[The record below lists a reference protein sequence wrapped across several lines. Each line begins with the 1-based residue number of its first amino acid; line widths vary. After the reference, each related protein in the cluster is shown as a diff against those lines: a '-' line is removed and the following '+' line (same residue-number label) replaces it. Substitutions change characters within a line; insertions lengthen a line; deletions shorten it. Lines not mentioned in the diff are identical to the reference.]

1 MRATLRKEVA
11 ILPLA
16 LHAERMPLD
25 GGDHSPDDTA
35 PQPLAKRQRRNEAV
49 PGQKRIRG
57 RQGALKK
64 LLDLPVDLILEI
76 CTHLDPGDLLVLSNT
91 NKAFHS
97 ILTGESSGGLFRRAR
112 QRLGMPE
119 LLVPM
124 TDLQYATL
132 IFGKGCKFCGKSRY
146 GKPEPYSRVR
156 VCGTC
161 LGKEFK
167 EMKNYYAPSLNR
179 YTPFCLLRVSSWDRT
194 SLVRDDFRRMSK
206 KLDARFPITASTRET
221 GPSNR
226 WYCFNDDE
234 SSDSDSLA
242 YVPRRARL
250 SIETRR
256 TLDADWEF
264 VESLNFDNSGDAV
277 DTLVP
282 NSDFQKWYLERFKLL
297 ELRELDAEALKTWLK
312 EAETQ
317 KLQRNKQIR
326 SGRREQIESRLEALG
341 FNKTEFTARE
351 FQEHLQVKS
360 TRPLSDITW
369 STLVEPAL
377 RKVLEANRRKRLE
390 KAIARQY
397 ESVVKGHTDKAHLPP
412 PAVYVQLSSLSSLVS
427 DVSRNPPDSLIV
439 PASIKAAAMEQALKL
454 VRNRR
459 EKLAR
464 AVVKAYLSLS
474 EQETERTEAR
484 RDGGEEEEIENSH
497 TKLTPI
503 RQLSFTLPLLPSWI
517 PRDQNESITASDEQ
531 VATFLN
537 ISPLA
542 RFECVECH
550 NSFDAQGLFAHF
562 WPPQRLRDSNWIPG
576 FDFTACKDNRSV
588 SLEEWISVEGFD
600 DNVERPLVRINPE
613 VLSLSL
619 KLNQLFESTP
629 LVVDPSVKLPKLRG
643 KYSIKAKKS
652 ESLKIELRCD
662 CPVGWRRYSS
672 PESMTTLSI
681 TISSMK
687 RTGGSRSRTKR
698 APVGE
703 TGLPPTAGTVTI
715 DKEEV
720 GMALG
725 TLDEIGEKWTKG
737 KREF

>member
-1 MRATLRKEVA
+1 M
-11 ILPLA
+11 
-16 LHAERMPLD
+16 
-25 GGDHSPDDTA
+25 
-35 PQPLAKRQRRNEAV
+35 
-49 PGQKRIRG
+49 
-57 RQGALKK
+57 
-64 LLDLPVDLILEI
+64 
-76 CTHLDPGDLLVLSNT
+76 
-91 NKAFHS
+91 
-97 ILTGESSGGLFRRAR
+97 
-112 QRLGMPE
+112 
-119 LLVPM
+119 
-124 TDLQYATL
+124 
-132 IFGKGCKFCGKSRY
+132 
-146 GKPEPYSRVR
+146 
-156 VCGTC
+156 
-161 LGKEFK
+161 
-167 EMKNYYAPSLNR
+167 
-179 YTPFCLLRVSSWDRT
+179 
-194 SLVRDDFRRMSK
+194 
-206 KLDARFPITASTRET
+206 
-221 GPSNR
+221 
-226 WYCFNDDE
+226 
-234 SSDSDSLA
+234 
-242 YVPRRARL
+242 
-250 SIETRR
+250 
-256 TLDADWEF
+256 
-264 VESLNFDNSGDAV
+264 
-277 DTLVP
+277 
-282 NSDFQKWYLERFKLL
+282 
-297 ELRELDAEALKTWLK
+297 
-312 EAETQ
+312 
-317 KLQRNKQIR
+317 
-326 SGRREQIESRLEALG
+326 G

-397 ESVVKGHTDKAHLPP
+397 ESVVKDHTDKAHLPP

-550 NSFDAQGLFAHF
+550 NSFDTQGLFAHF

-672 PESMTTLSI
+672 PESMVSSFSHTSLTIFVTLRGKLTHFSVCQHDHVSQCRNAI
-681 TISSMK
+681 DIDSHRVRSFVDYTFDYYFKYEENRRIKVEDQESS
-687 RTGGSRSRTKR
+687 RGRNGSSSD
-698 APVGE
+698 GW
-703 TGLPPTAGTVTI
+703 
-715 DKEEV
+715 DS
-720 GMALG
+720 
-725 TLDEIGEKWTKG
+725 DY
-737 KREF
+737 